1 MSKAQLYGPTT
12 DVEIQRPRAGRSRT
26 FHLPADGEG
35 FGQNG
40 QKGKNIIAALILQAV
55 GFRAAGTGR
64 RWALDVNDRRPR
76 HSPSP

>member
-1 MSKAQLYGPTT
+1 MSEAQLYGPTA
-12 DVEIQRPRAGRSRT
+12 DVEIQGPRAGRSRT

-35 FGQNG
+35 SGQNG
-40 QKGKNIIAALILQAV
+40 QKGKNILAALILQAV

-64 RWALDVNDRRPR
+64 RWGLDVKDRRPR